1 MSENGTADD
10 RPVDRDGGAAGLRI
24 APGCYAAG
32 DGLSNRLDDYL
43 GERPDLSTA
52 TVLAGE
58 SALSAARDGIERSL
72 DAAGVE
78 FSVDAFEG
86 ECSAERVEAHRDRV
100 EAEDPDLLLGVG
112 GGKALDTAKLVA
124 EGRCPVATVPTVAST
139 CAAWTALS
147 VLYEEDG
154 SYVGPVGLSRC
165 PDWVFLDTRVVAEA
179 PARLLASGVMDA
191 TAKYLETAHIP
202 PGATNEP
209 ARWATALAR
218 ESCHARL
225 REDGLEAVELC
236 ERNELS
242 GTVSDVV
249 EASVAGPGVAAGLLG
264 EQPHLLLGHL
274 LAYSL
279 LDYDGVKG
287 RSYHGERVAFGVLVF
302 ELLAGETPSA
312 VAELKAWYE
321 ALGIEL
327 TLGRLGV
334 RDVDE
339 RTVTDLAA
347 AIDWKANY
355 ELVEEAFTPGEI
367 SDAIAAIEGM

>member
-1 MSENGTADD
+1 MSDEGDPDD
-10 RPVDRDGGAAGLRI
+10 RPVDRDDGATGLRI
-24 APGCYAAG
+24 APGCYAVG

-43 GERPDLSTA
+43 GERPGISSA

-58 SALSAARDGIERSL
+58 TALSAARDGIERSL

-78 FSVDAFEG
+78 FTVATFDG
-86 ECSAERVEAHRDRV
+86 ECSAVAVEEYRDRL
-100 EAEDPDLLLGVG
+100 EAGDPDLLLGVG

-147 VLYEEDG
+147 VLYEADG

-165 PDWVFLDTRVVAEA
+165 PDWVFLDTRIVAEA

-191 TAKYLETAHIP
+191 TAKYFETTHIP
-202 PGATNEP
+202 PGATSEP
-209 ARWATALAR
+209 ARWGIAAAR
-218 ESCHARL
+218 ESCHSRL
-225 REDGLEAVELC
+225 REDGLEAVERC
-236 ERNELS
+236 ERDELT

-249 EASVAGPGVAAGLLG
+249 EASVAGPGVTAGLLG

-279 LDYDGVKG
+279 LDYEGVKG

-302 ELLAGETPSA
+302 ELLAGENRDA

-327 TLGRLGV
+327 TLERLGV

-339 RTVTDLAA
+339 QLVTGLAA
-347 AIDWKANY
+347 GIDRKANY
-355 ELVEEAFTPGEI
+355 DLVAEAFTPAEI
-367 SDAIAAIEGM
+367 SDAIAAVDAM

>member
-1 MSENGTADD
+1 MSDEGDPDD
-10 RPVDRDGGAAGLRI
+10 RPVDRDDGATGLRI
-24 APGCYAAG
+24 APGCYAVG
-32 DGLSNRLDDYL
+32 DGLLDRLDGYL
-43 GERPDLSTA
+43 GERPDLTSA
-52 TVLAGE
+52 TVLAGDT
-58 SALSAARDGIERSL
+58 ALSAARDGIERSL

-78 FSVDAFEG
+78 FGVVPFEG
-86 ECSAERVEAHRDRV
+86 ECSVERVEACRDRL

-191 TAKYLETAHIP
+191 TAKYFETTHIP
-202 PGATNEP
+202 PGATNET
-209 ARWATALAR
+209 ARWGTALAG

-225 REDGLEAVELC
+225 REDGLEAVESC
-236 ERNELS
+236 ERDELT

-249 EASVAGPGVAAGLLG
+249 EASIAGPGVTAGLLG

-302 ELLAGETPSA
+302 ELLAGEDPDA

-321 ALGIEL
+321 AIGIEL
-327 TLGRLGV
+327 TLERLGV
-334 RDVDE
+334 RDADE

-347 AIDWKANY
+347 EIDRKANY
-355 ELVEEAFTPGEI
+355 DLVAEAFTHEEI
-367 SDAIAAIEGM
+367 SDAIAAVEAM